1 MTHLTP
7 RQAVELMRLARQ
19 DMAQRQY
26 GLAAAKLS
34 TVARDAA
41 SDPSLLTAEQSQWL
55 KATLWVLSP
64 RWSEPVAHGMV
75 SLRRCRPEDAEF
87 FRASFQD
94 QAFTHRFNRRR
105 PWTGDLSRALL
116 RFGQEPP
123 ALLKLLQWVV
133 CRHGQPVGLLSL
145 SHIDP
150 ENGRA
155 EFSIG
160 LPSSHGAG
168 VGHKASLL
176 ALHFAFFVAG
186 VHKLCAYV
194 YEDNPAAL
202 EAALHLGF
210 RQEGFLVDHFRLP
223 PHGHVSVHA
232 LGLTRQQALETPALT
247 KAVRRRIGQNW
258 PKWG

>member
-1 MTHLTP
+1 MIHKA
-7 RQAVELMRLARQ
+7 RQQAVELMQLARQ

-26 GLAAAKLS
+26 GPAAAKLS
-34 TVARDAA
+34 KLARDAA
-41 SDPSLLTAEQSQWL
+41 SDPSLLTGEQSQWL
-55 KATLWVLSP
+55 KTTLWVLSP

-105 PWTGDLSRALL
+105 PWKGDLSRALL

-123 ALLKLLQWVV
+123 VLLTLLQWVV
-133 CRHGQPVGLLSL
+133 CRHGQPIGLLSL

-150 ENGRA
+150 ENGR
-155 EFSIG
+155 
-160 LPSSHGAG
+160 PSSHGAG

-186 VHKLCAYV
+186 FQKLCAYV
-194 YEDNPAAL
+194 YEDNAAAL
-202 EAALHLGF
+202 KAALHLGF
-210 RQEGFLVDHFRLP
+210 KQEGFLVDHFRLP
-223 PHGHVSVHA
+223 PNGHVSVHA

-247 KAVRRRIGQNW
+247 KAVRRRIGQDW
-258 PKWG
+258 HQIR

>member
-1 MTHLTP
+1 
-7 RQAVELMRLARQ
+7 MRLARH

-26 GLAAAKLS
+26 GPAAAKLAML
-34 TVARDAA
+34 VRDAA
-41 SDPSLLTAEQSQWL
+41 SNPSLLTGEQMQWL
-55 KATLWVLSP
+55 QTSLWVLSP
-64 RWSEPVAHGMV
+64 RWSEPVCHGMV
-75 SLRRCRPEDAEF
+75 SLRRCKPEDADF

-105 PWTGDLSRALL
+105 PWSGDLSRALL

-123 ALLKLLQWVV
+123 VLLKLLQWVV

-160 LPSSHGAG
+160 LPSSNSAG
-168 VGHKASLL
+168 IGHKASLL
-176 ALHFAFFVAG
+176 ALHFAFFVVG
-186 VHKLCAYV
+186 FHKLYAYV
-194 YEDNPAAL
+194 YEDNKAAL

-210 RQEGFLVDHFRLP
+210 KHEGFLVDHFKLP
-223 PHGHVSVHA
+223 PSGHVGVHA
-232 LGLTRQQALETPALT
+232 LGLTRQQALETPALM
-247 KAVRRRIGQNW
+247 KAVRRRIEQNW
-258 PKWG
+258 QQRGRTADRET